1 MCPNIPDPSILLTPA
16 SKFTIQELTD
26 IYNRTRVDYLVPMP
40 MNAARLEDYIRTY
53 DVDLEH
59 SLVAT
64 HEGGCLGVAML
75 GIRKDRAWVTRL
87 GVIPDT
93 RRRGTGMALTAGLLV
108 QAEDLGIGFTMLEVI
123 KNNEPAHQLF
133 LKLGFYEVGELLVL
147 RRSPTIPPP
156 VPIVADAQRLDRAE
170 ALDLVGRD
178 RGTQPW
184 TNQSETLFNAQDV
197 SGLRL
202 TLADGSRGW
211 LVYQR
216 QKFTLTRFAFKT
228 ETGDP
233 VTMACAFLSHLHY
246 QYPRLDTQLE
256 NIQVDDPH
264 LPAFYKMGYVESF
277 RRIEM
282 WRGRP
287 PISLTRMPK
296 LDWRVKN
303 S

>member
-1 MCPNIPDPSILLTPA
+1 MENTILLNPA
-16 SKFTIQELTD
+16 SEYTIQDLTD
-26 IYNRTRVDYLVPMP
+26 IYNRTRVDYLIPMP
-40 MNAARLEDYIRTY
+40 MNAARLEEYIHTY

-64 HEGGCLGVAML
+64 QDGETLGVAML
-75 GIRKDRAWVTRL
+75 GVRAERAWVTRL

-93 RRRGTGMALTAGLLV
+93 RRRGTGQALTAGLLD
-108 QAEDLGIGFTMLEVI
+108 QASSLGIGFTMLEVI
-123 KNNEPAHQLF
+123 KNNEPAHRLF

-147 RRSPTIPPP
+147 RRSPTMPPP
-156 VPIVADAQRLDRAE
+156 DPIVAEARRLERAE

-184 TNQSETLFNAQDV
+184 TNQSETLFNALDV

-202 TLADGSRGW
+202 MLPDGSEGW

-216 QKFTLTRFAFKT
+216 QKFTLTRFAYKT
-228 ETGDP
+228 EKGDP
-233 VTMACAFLSHLHY
+233 VKMARAFLSHLHC

-256 NIQVDDPH
+256 NIQVSDPH
-264 LPAFYKMGYVESF
+264 LPAFYELGYVESF

-282 WRGRP
+282 WRGAVP
-287 PISLTRMPK
+287 ASL
-296 LDWRVKN
+296 VSKN
-303 S
+303 

>member
-1 MCPNIPDPSILLTPA
+1 MSENTISLTPA
-16 SKFTIQELTD
+16 SEFTVEELVA
-26 IYNRTRVDYLVPMP
+26 IYNRTRVDYMIPMP
-40 MNAARLEDYIRTY
+40 MNAARLEEYIHAY
-53 DVDLEH
+53 DVDLAH

-64 HEGGCLGVAML
+64 QNGETLGVAML
-75 GIRKDRAWVTRL
+75 GVRPERAWVTRL

-93 RRRGTGMALTAGLLV
+93 RRRGTGQALMNGLLE
-108 QAEDLGIGFTMLEVI
+108 QADKLGLCFSMLEVI
-123 KNNEPAHQLF
+123 KNNTPAHQLF

-156 VPIVADAQRLDRAE
+156 EPLVAEVQRLERLE

-184 TNQSETLFNAQDV
+184 TNQSESMFNAPDV

-202 TLADGSRGW
+202 MLPDGSEGW

-216 QKFTLTRFAFKT
+216 QKFTLTRFVYKT

-233 VTMACAFLSHLHY
+233 VKMAHAFLSHLY
-246 QYPRLDTQLE
+246 FQYPRLDTYLE
-256 NIQVDDPH
+256 NIQVNDPH
-264 LPAFYKMGYVESF
+264 LPAFYDMGYIESF

-282 WRGRP
+282 WRGNLP
-287 PISLTRMPK
+287 DSLNKKTKPRR
-296 LDWRVKN
+296 WVKN